1 MLDVIKSI
9 INRKRSFLE
18 AVDLILED
26 MESDEIVDSLLDDK
40 LTDDGDV
47 PSEDSSDDGEDH
59 FEFDD
64 GGALGDD
71 SEKDSSGPVGDYGID
86 NSFDA
91 DASAPSEESPDDE
104 ISDIFA
110 ISVDTRTNT
119 VRDILPVAPMNASDA
134 IVGDSDAKVDS
145 GFGNESGDV
154 NPMDGFLDENTG
166 LFFRGS
172 KRRYFLEGLD
182 DGSGSSSDDA
192 PAMDDSIPEA
202 PSPDGD
208 SNQETEVTTKVKEN
222 ISDENKDSSSD
233 SSLDA
238 DIPSDLGSDS
248 SSDSSSSADSSSSGN
263 AKAKEKLKLI
273 SDINKKLFDLR
284 DDIIDDIQ

>member
-40 LTDDGDV
+40 LTDDSSS
-47 PSEDSSDDGEDH
+47 SEDSSSEDDSEDH
-59 FEFDD
+59 FDFGDSGFLD
-64 GGALGDD
+64 G
-71 SEKDSSGPVGDYGID
+71 DSSSSGSSEVGDYGVD
-86 NSFDA
+86 NSLDA
-91 DASAPSEESPDDE
+91 DNSAPEESPDDE

-119 VRDILPVAPMNASDA
+119 VRDILPVPPMNAADA
-134 IVGDSDAKVDS
+134 VEGNSDAKLDS
-145 GFGNESGDV
+145 GFADECGG
-154 NPMDGFLDENTG
+154 NPMDGFLDESSG
-166 LFFRGS
+166 IFFRGS
-172 KRRYFLEGLD
+172 KRRYFLEGID
-182 DGSGSSSDDA
+182 DGSGSSSDSSDVPSMDDSVPDA
-192 PAMDDSIPEA
+192 PA
-202 PSPDGD
+202 PDGD
-208 SNQETEVTTKVKEN
+208 SNQESEVTTKVKEN
-222 ISDENKDSSSD
+222 ISDDSN
-233 SSLDA
+233 
-238 DIPSDLGSDS
+238 
-248 SSDSSSSADSSSSGN
+248 SDSSSSDSLDSLGDVPSDDSSSSSSSDASSGN